1 MQRLQPHHRQ
11 FEPLL
16 PQLRSE
22 ALNRGTGLKLLLAG
36 LVALLL
42 FWPGAAEAAEVLQVR
57 SGRLLQIGDHNRT
70 YTVELACIAIP
81 SEGNAAATDWL
92 RQQLPR
98 RARVNLRPSGSNNGT
113 LVARVERLDSGD
125 GSSRTDM
132 AAGLVAAG
140 LATPLPHCTG

>member
-16 PQLRSE
+16 PKLRSE
-22 ALNRGTGLKLLLAG
+22 TLIGGTGVKLLLAC
-36 LVALLL
+36 LVAMMLS
-42 FWPGAAEAAEVLQVR
+42 WAGAAEAAEVLQVR

-81 SEGNAAATDWL
+81 SEGNAAATAWL

-125 GSSRTDM
+125 GSNRTDM
-132 AAGLVAAG
+132 ATGLVAAG
-140 LATPLPHCTG
+140 LATSLPHCTG

>member
-1 MQRLQPHHRQ
+1 MQPHHRQ

-16 PQLRSE
+16 PKLRSE
-22 ALNRGTGLKLLLAG
+22 TLIGGTGVKLLLAC
-36 LVALLL
+36 LVAMMLS
-42 FWPGAAEAAEVLQVR
+42 WAGAAEAAEVLQVR

-81 SEGNAAATDWL
+81 SEGNAAATAWL

-125 GSSRTDM
+125 GSNRTDM
-132 AAGLVAAG
+132 ATGLVAAG
-140 LATPLPHCTG
+140 LATSLSHCTG

>member
-1 MQRLQPHHRQ
+1 MK
-11 FEPLL
+11 
-16 PQLRSE
+16 
-22 ALNRGTGLKLLLAG
+22 AMLAC
-36 LVALLL
+36 LVALVL
-42 FWPGAAEAAEVLQVR
+42 FWAGAAEAAEVLQVR
-57 SGRLLQIGDHNRT
+57 SGTLLQIGDHNRT
-70 YTVELACIAIP
+70 YSVELACIAIP
-81 SEGNAAATDWL
+81 SEGNAAATAWL

-113 LVARVERLDSGD
+113 LVARVERLDSSD

>member
-22 ALNRGTGLKLLLAG
+22 ALKLLLTC
-36 LVALLL
+36 LVVLVLSWA
-42 FWPGAAEAAEVLQVR
+42 GAAEAAEVLQVR

-81 SEGNAAATDWL
+81 GEGNAAATAWL

-125 GSSRTDM
+125 GSIRTDV
-132 AAGLVAAG
+132 ATGLVAAG
-140 LATPLPHCTG
+140 LATSLPNCTG